1 MKGDT
6 TSNGYKWISPKEAE
20 GEIGSLAKPA
30 IVVL

>member
-1 MKGDT
+1 MLGDA
-6 TSNGYKWISPKEAE
+6 TSNGYRWKSTKEAE